1 VTISDPQ
8 RFASRFVA
16 AVRHCELLGIEV
28 VKASQQGATLALP
41 YAESIVGDPTTGVI
55 HSGALTTLMDTALG
69 VAVPLALQKF
79 ELCPTLD
86 LRIDYMGAAEPGR
99 TVLGEAQIYRITD
112 NVIFAR
118 GTAFQGDASRPIAY
132 CVATFMRLG
141 RNFEQAGDTR

>member
-1 VTISDPQ
+1 MTISDPQ

-28 VKASQQGATLALP
+28 VKASKQGATLALP
-41 YAESIVGDPTTGVI
+41 YAESIIGDPTTGVI

-69 VAVPLALQKF
+69 VAVPLALQKL

-99 TVLGEAQIYRITD
+99 KVLGEAQVYRITD

-118 GTAFQGDASRPIAY
+118 GTAFQSDASRPIAY

-141 RNFEQAGDTR
+141 RNLEPAGDKR